1 MAHEL
6 ELNKNGEASFAYR
19 KEGGAPWH
27 GLGVAMRGHQ
37 TMEAMLEAAHAD
49 YEVSIVPT
57 YIVSPIDG
65 KLVPVENSYS
75 TARTNPLTG
84 EYQSLGTVKG
94 RYTVMQN
101 RETLERALAV
111 VGASRGDAVFDTLG
125 VLYDGRQFFATIDL
139 GTLVIDPAGVADK
152 IGRFLVVRS
161 GHDGSTPLTFSNTDI
176 RAVCKNTVIM
186 AERHAHRVFRA
197 KHTPNIE
204 ARLEEAQAVLGLS
217 TEWAKEFMTL
227 SMEMLSIPMTAG
239 KFDRV
244 IDAVFPEDEANTDR
258 KKNNRDEIVGQIK
271 MIYANDKNAKRV
283 GDNGWAA
290 WNAIVEYFDHHRGGT
305 AEERALT
312 SMDDSSWVTRKKA
325 IAQHKVLALA

>member
-6 ELNKNGEASFAYR
+6 ELNNNGEASFAYR

-27 GLGVAMRGHQ
+27 GLGVAMVGHQ
-37 TMEAMLEAAHAD
+37 TMDTMLAAAHAD

-57 YIVSPIDG
+57 YIVSPTDG
-65 KLVPVENSYS
+65 TLVPLDNTYS
-75 TARTNPLTG
+75 TARVNPITG

-125 VLYDGRQFFATIDL
+125 VLYDGRQFFATIDM
-139 GTLVIDPAGVADK
+139 GTLIIDPAGVADK
-152 IGRFLVVRS
+152 VCRYLVVRS
-161 GHDGSTPLTFSNTDI
+161 GHDGSTPLTFSNTDV

-186 AERHAHRVFRA
+186 AERSAHRVFRA

-204 ARLEEAQAVLGLS
+204 SRLDEANAVLGLS
-217 TEWAKEFMTL
+217 SAWAKEFMTL
-227 SMEMLSIPMTAG
+227 ANEMLSIPMTAG

-244 IDAVFPEDEANTDR
+244 IDSVFPADEATTDR
-258 KKNNRDEIVGQIK
+258 KKANRDDIVGQMK
-271 MIYANDKNAKRV
+271 MLYANDKNAGRV

-290 WNAIVEYFDHHRGGT
+290 WNTIVEYFDHHRGGT
-305 AEERALT
+305 EVERALT
-312 SMDDSSWVTRKKA
+312 SMDDASWVTRKKA
-325 IAQHKVLALA
+325 VAQQRVLALA